1 MRASEAISEF
11 LSRNGIGESFGNP
24 GTTEL
29 SFIETMKQ
37 RYILTLYD
45 AIAVG
50 AADGLSQVD
59 RSPALVNLHAAP
71 GLGHSI
77 GFIDTARRNRTPLIV
92 TAGQQDTRHMEFEP
106 LLYGDLVSMVSTVTK
121 SAIEV
126 GRADEAVRSFRD
138 AIITALTP
146 PSGPVFVSLPM
157 NIMEEDCVAAGDLI
171 SYEMKAPGDPAIV
184 ADEINR
190 SEKPAIVAGY
200 EVDVFDAFGE
210 LAMLAERLGAPIY
223 AEPLCSRSP
232 VNSNGQFAGNL
243 LPATTAIDVA
253 LSEYD
258 TIILAGADFILYP
271 YMSSPLLG
279 DKNIIYLGSDPSVA
293 GRIPSTYLLGSIRS
307 ILSELIP
314 KIERKEGRYAP
325 RKDYS
330 MANRIAKTS
339 SVMGGEFVIDAVR
352 RTFPGH
358 TLVDESVSYSPLV
371 REMGFFRGKDSYFSS
386 RSQQLG
392 WGIAASIGVG
402 MRRKDTTLTVGDGS
416 LMYAPQSLWTLKK
429 SSIPVKIIVL
439 NNHGYGILRSYSK
452 AYHESL
458 TGIDFLSPD
467 GMDFELLAGCFG
479 VEADSVSGPEEL
491 DKKLAWLRDEEG
503 PSLLNVEMDREVRNI
518 F

>member
-1 MRASEAISEF
+1 MRVSEAISAF
-11 LSRNGIGESFGNP
+11 LLRNGINDVFGNP

-92 TAGQQDTRHMEFEP
+92 TSGQQDTRHMKFES
-106 LLYGDLVSMVSTVTK
+106 LLYGDLISMVSAVTK
-121 SAIEV
+121 SATEIS
-126 GRADEAVRSFRD
+126 RADDAVRSFRD

-146 PSGPVFVSLPM
+146 PSGPVFVSMPM
-157 NIMEEDCVAAGDLI
+157 NMMEEDCAAADDLI
-171 SYEMKAPGDPAIV
+171 RYETASSGNPAIV
-184 ADEINR
+184 ADKINR

-200 EVDVFDAFGE
+200 EVDVFDAHVE
-210 LAMLAERLGAPIY
+210 LATLAERLSAPIY

-271 YMSSPLLG
+271 YMPSPLLG
-279 DKNIIYLGSDPSVA
+279 GKNIIYLGSDPSVA
-293 GRIPSTYLLGSIRS
+293 GRIPSVYMMGSIKR

-314 KIERKEGRYAP
+314 KIEKKARRYA
-325 RKDYS
+325 RKKDYS
-330 MANRIAKTS
+330 MANRIAKAS
-339 SVMGGEFVIDAVR
+339 SVMGAEFVIDAIR
-352 RTFPGH
+352 RIFPGH

-402 MRRKDTTLTVGDGS
+402 MRRKETVLTIGDGS

-429 SSIPVKIIVL
+429 YNIPVKIIVL

-467 GMDFELLAGCFG
+467 GMDFGLLAGCFG
-479 VEADSVSGPEEL
+479 IEADSVSGPEDL

-503 PSLLNVEMDREVRNI
+503 PSLLNVEMDREVRKI